1 MRRLRGSRRTLAAIL
16 LHQVSAA
23 IPLLAGGDAWPAL
36 HSSATADSARK
47 PRTARG
53 RSAIEG
59 VHTEILRS
67 AISLR
72 GSRGSSEIS
81 IYLDPWQQRR
91 SAPILRLLWDVS
103 GIVDLSLSTL
113 TVELDDAPMATL
125 PLRAM
130 QSGRTLEVSLS
141 GVSGGFHRLIIRTRL
156 LTGPDPCQLPY
167 DRELW
172 LRLLPTSAISY
183 KRLPPQPRPGTVA
196 GVLADWQALGT
207 SVAVRPE
214 LPVDRGGA
222 AAYLLI
228 DRWLRQHDLHPTLA
242 TDEKSAAQV
251 RLQVRP
257 SLAPGG
263 GPGAQ
268 TILARLER
276 HGADLSITARSSA
289 DLETLAY
296 KLLTPGPLTYCLGAD
311 CFIPRT
317 SPPTPSVLSGVADPP
332 VPTRPDPEDFLSLAQ
347 HGYPRGFTARGAGF
361 HLLRLHFPRPP
372 RWQLGDAPQLSL
384 QVAAATTPLLDRTA
398 SSVSIRIGDRPVA
411 SYSPASLQGSQD
423 KLLVK
428 LPPETR
434 EQSGWDVEVEVH
446 LRSERSTRCAADDDT
461 ALWLTISPGS
471 GLAVPHEVR
480 SIAGTLASLLELS
493 REQSAEIVYSPTLN
507 WPAVAALA
515 AVLSPL
521 ARAHPLAVVKQQV
534 ECRSLCILPQLG
546 ALPPSSSLTLVNVLG
561 DLHWL
566 DKEGLAQLPLLP
578 ARSGVLLELSPP
590 AAASDPAA
598 SLQRLAVQLPPGFVY
613 DPAMASPDFD
623 ALLVR
628 QALWS
633 AGRWLSWGAVV
644 KHSGLVP
651 QMPGPA
657 APSAAAVAR
666 IERRGLPR
674 WLIDGFWL
682 LGTASVLFLA
692 ARAASRRRKPSPS
705 MHG

>member
-1 MRRLRGSRRTLAAIL
+1 MRRLRARRRTLTAIL

-23 IPLLAGGDAWPAL
+23 IALPGGGDARPARG
-36 HSSATADSARK
+36 SPSATESE
-47 PRTARG
+47 RG
-53 RSAIEG
+53 RGAARVRPAIEG

-113 TVELDDAPMATL
+113 SVELDDVPFATL

-156 LTGPDPCQLPY
+156 LTGPDPCQSPY

-183 KRLPPQPRPGTVA
+183 KRLLLQPRPGTVA
-196 GVLADWQALGT
+196 GLLADWRALGS
-207 SVAVRPE
+207 SVALRPE
-214 LPVDRGGA
+214 LPVDRGSA
-222 AAYLLI
+222 AAYLLL

-242 TDEKSAAQV
+242 TDEKSAAQI
-251 RLQVRP
+251 RLQTQP
-257 SLAPGG
+257 GLAPAS

-268 TILARLER
+268 AILARLER
-276 HGADLSITARSSA
+276 HGAELLITARNSA
-289 DLETLAY
+289 DLESLAY
-296 KLLTPGPLTYCLGAD
+296 KLLTPGPLAYCPGAD

-317 SPPTPSVLSGVADPP
+317 SQPSPAVLLDSPAPN
-332 VPTRPDPEDFLSLAQ
+332 RPESADFLSLAQ

-384 QVAAATTPLLDRTA
+384 QVAAATTPLLDRA
-398 SSVSIRIGDRPVA
+398 GSSLSIRIGDRPLA
-411 SYSPASLQGSQD
+411 SYSPASLPGSQD
-423 KLLVK
+423 KLLVT
-428 LPPETR
+428 LPPETW
-434 EQSGWDVEVEVH
+434 EQSGWDIEVEVY
-446 LRSERSTRCAADDDT
+446 LRGGRNTRCAADDDA

-471 GLAVPHEVR
+471 GLAVPHQVR
-480 SIAGTLASLLELS
+480 AVPGTLASLLDLS
-493 REQSAEIVYSPTLN
+493 REQSAEIVYSPTLT
-507 WPAVAALA
+507 WPGVAALA

-521 ARAHPLAVVKQQV
+521 ARAHPFHLVSKQG

-546 ALPPSSSLTLVNVLG
+546 ALPPSSALSLVTLSG
-561 DLHWL
+561 DLYWL
-566 DKEGLAQLPLLP
+566 DKDGLAQLPLLP
-578 ARSGVLLELSPP
+578 ARSGVLLELPPP
-590 AAASDPAA
+590 AASSDLNSTLP
-598 SLQRLAVQLPPGFVY
+598 RLAVQLPPGFVY
-613 DPAMASPDFD
+613 DPTMASPDFD
-623 ALLVR
+623 ALPVR
-628 QALWS
+628 HALWS
-633 AGRWLSWGAVV
+633 AGGWLALGAATP
-644 KHSGLVP
+644 S
-651 QMPGPA
+651 GPA
-657 APSAAAVAR
+657 LPVLGPPAPSPATVSR
-666 IERRGLPR
+666 LERRGLPR
-674 WLIDGFWL
+674 WLIDGLWL
-682 LGTASVLFLA
+682 LGTASVLFFA
-692 ARAASRRRKPSPS
+692 ARTASRRRKPSPS